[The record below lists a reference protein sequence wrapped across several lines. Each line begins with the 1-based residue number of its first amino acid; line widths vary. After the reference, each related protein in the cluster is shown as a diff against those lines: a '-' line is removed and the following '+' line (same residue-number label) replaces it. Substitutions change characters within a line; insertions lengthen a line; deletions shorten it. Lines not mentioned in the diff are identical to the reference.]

1 MPHSRSAKKRVK
13 QNEKAR
19 MDNKAIKSDMRTKV
33 KNTRQA
39 IADGDVER
47 AKKGMVEAAKKLD
60 KAAKQNVIH
69 KNKAA
74 REKSHL
80 QRAVNDLEKGK

>member
-13 QNEKAR
+13 QNEKTR
-19 MDNKAIKSDMRTKV
+19 MANKAVKSEMRTQV
-33 KNTRQA
+33 KKTEQA

-47 AKKGMVEAAKKLD
+47 AKKEMAAAAKKLD

-69 KNKAA
+69 ENKAA

-80 QRAVNDLEKGK
+80 QREVNDLEKK